1 MVSFSISFFYWED
14 LFLDT
19 YGVNS
24 SSDSFSFFYFPFLF
38 LFACLVV
45 CGGWMDVRDKWKSR
59 VK

>member
-24 SSDSFSFFYFPFLF
+24 SSDFFFLF
-38 LFACLVV
+38 LFSFSFSFYLFG
-45 CGGWMDVRDKWKSR
+45 CGGWMDGWMDGC
-59 VK
+59 